1 MELYFSVYDYIVFGS
16 MLAISGLIGV
26 YFGFCRTQKQNTT
39 AEYLLGSKK
48 MGVFPVAISLTATH
62 ISAVTMLGVPAEMYL
77 HGTQYWVCAIS
88 GLVVT
93 IAMSHLYL
101 PVFMELQITSC
112 YGYLEKRFGVS
123 LRNLA
128 SGLYTLCT
136 ILGVPVLI
144 YAPAIAFSQVTGINL
159 HIITPVMCVI
169 CIFYTTI
176 GGIRAVVWTDTIQFL
191 LMVGALVVV
200 IIMGTNMLGGFAEVF
215 RIADRGERIIIFDM
229 NTDPFVR
236 SSFWMVS
243 IGLTTMWISNIG
255 VSPECVQRFLAIPT
269 LSDSRKVVWIFGI
282 GHIIIKLCSVYNGLI
297 VYGKYADCDPVSNG
311 SVKKADQIFAYY
323 VLDVASSI
331 PGLSGLFVAGI
342 FSAALSSMSSCMNT
356 LAGTFYMDFVK
367 HKYPSLSDET
377 GSRIMKLLVVV
388 IGTTCLG
395 LVFVVEKL
403 GNIFSLGISIG
414 GVTAGT
420 LLGIFTLGMVC
431 PRANTT
437 GARWGAYAS
446 LIIVSGIVLGAQLNI
461 MEGNLKYTSLPFNLT
476 GCNNPEFANT
486 TSIIL
491 NEHHDNS
498 NVPWIFRIGF
508 MYYSVIGAMIV
519 FIVGYP
525 VSILTGGHD
534 DIDERLLAPFL
545 RGWYRRRRKAKNLPK
560 GAKPDQEM
568 HLILTPDR

>member
-1 MELYFSVYDYIVFGS
+1 MS
-16 MLAISGLIGV
+16 M
-26 YFGFCRTQKQNTT
+26 
-39 AEYLLGSKK
+39 
-48 MGVFPVAISLTATH
+48 
-62 ISAVTMLGVPAEMYL
+62 
-77 HGTQYWVCAIS
+77 
-88 GLVVT
+88 
-93 IAMSHLYL
+93 
-101 PVFMELQITSC
+101 
-112 YGYLEKRFGVS
+112 
-123 LRNLA
+123 
-128 SGLYTLCT
+128 
-136 ILGVPVLI
+136 
-144 YAPAIAFSQVTGINL
+144 
-159 HIITPVMCVI
+159 
-169 CIFYTTI
+169 
-176 GGIRAVVWTDTIQFL
+176 
-191 LMVGALVVV
+191 
-200 IIMGTNMLGGFAEVF
+200 
-215 RIADRGERIIIFDM
+215 
-229 NTDPFVR
+229 DPFLR
-236 SSFWMVS
+236 SSFLMVS
-243 IGLTTMWISNIG
+243 IGLTTMWIAHIG

-297 VYGKYADCDPVSNG
+297 VYGKYEDCDPVSDG
-311 SVKKADQIFAYY
+311 RVKKADQVFAYY

-367 HKYPSLSDET
+367 HRYPSLSDET
-377 GSRIMKLLVVV
+377 GSRIMKMLVIF

-437 GARWGAYAS
+437 GARWGAYVS
-446 LIIVSGIVLGAQLNI
+446 LAIVSGIVLGAQLNI
-461 MEGNLKYTSLPFNLT
+461 MQGNLKYPSLPLNVH
-476 GCNNPEFANT
+476 GCNSSDFGNV

-498 NVPWIFRIGF
+498 SVPWIFRIGF
-508 MYYSVIGAMIV
+508 MYYSVIGMLIV

-525 VSILTGGHD
+525 VSLLTGGHD

-545 RGWYRRRRKAKNLPK
+545 RGWYRNQRKAKNLTK
-560 GAKPDQEM
+560 IVRKDQEM
-568 HLILTPDR
+568 HLFLGTPKDIPSDK